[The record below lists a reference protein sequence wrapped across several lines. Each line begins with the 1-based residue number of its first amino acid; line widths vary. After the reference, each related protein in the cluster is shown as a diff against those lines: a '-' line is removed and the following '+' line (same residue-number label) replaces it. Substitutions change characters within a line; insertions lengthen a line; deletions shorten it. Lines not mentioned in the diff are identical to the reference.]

1 MIFTAKRRNLALVC
15 CVSLVA
21 LSAYAGLSFSVHL
34 LNLAATVCAL
44 FSVGLLALP
53 AFDIR
58 PKFVGIV
65 VGCCAF
71 FLWLLLTLGL
81 GAIALFEGNA
91 ALIVALGDGQY
102 CEESVY
108 GFVTGDSGEEL
119 TIYQR
124 YLFIDHQVYRQ
135 IHSEIYPNAA
145 PPNTARWRDAAAR
158 CQTKINETRGQIRHP
173 DTN

>member
-1 MIFTAKRRNLALVC
+1 MVIATKRRKLTLIGYVLA
-15 CVSLVA
+15 VA

-34 LNLAATVCAL
+34 LNVAATLGVL
-44 FSVGLLALP
+44 LSLGLLALP

-71 FLWLLLTLGL
+71 ALWLLLALVL
-81 GAIALFEGNA
+81 SSVALFEGNS
-91 ALIVALGDGQY
+91 ALKVAFGDGRY
-102 CEESVY
+102 CEESIY
-108 GFVTGDSGEEL
+108 GFVAGDSGEEL

-124 YLFIDHQVYRQ
+124 YLFVDRQLYRQ
-135 IHSEIYPNAA
+135 RHSQFYPNQDAKNA
-145 PPNTARWRDAAAR
+145 ARWRDAAAR
-158 CQTKINETRGQIRHP
+158 CQKEINQTRGQIRHP